1 MSTKPM
7 FSKEVL
13 KHWFWDSYDHLFVL
27 IFGNIA
33 LFITVNILV
42 ILMAPLVFGLMAG
55 LAPPGIVLLLFVMT
69 VVVLPMVLAMI
80 VGPSGYVAKMITEEK
95 EPIFRDFFRGL
106 RATWFRMWRFF
117 AVVCAAFGI
126 LLVNAW
132 FYLLSGFF
140 PEQLQLLGG
149 LLAGLCLWIALTL
162 LCILQIAIPVYIRT
176 RTGILKSLKTGF
188 VALMK
193 YPGLMIGNGVF
204 LLSLGILSMLAML
217 APILIYGFV
226 GPIMLLNA
234 MYDVLLEYEENLNA
248 EERPTPKTWTEI
260 EEREKEDENIRMK
273 KVRYNRTIRD
283 VLRPWQDS

>member
-33 LFITVNILV
+33 LFVLANVMV
-42 ILMAPLVFGLMAG
+42 ILLAPFVGGLMDG
-55 LAPPGIVLLLFVMT
+55 LAPPGIVLLLFVLT
-69 VVVLPMVLAMI
+69 VVVLPLALAI
-80 VGPSGYVAKMITEEK
+80 VVGPAGHVAKMITDEK
-95 EPIFRDFFRGL
+95 EPVFRDFLRGL
-106 RATWFRMWRFF
+106 KATWFRMWRFF
-117 AVVCAAFGI
+117 AVICAIIGI

-140 PEQLQLLGG
+140 PEQLQLVGG

-176 RTGILKSLKTGF
+176 DSGIFRSLRTGF
-188 VALMK
+188 VALLK

-204 LLSLGILSMLAML
+204 LISLGVLSVLAML
-217 APILIYGFV
+217 APILIYGLV
-226 GPIMLLNA
+226 GPIVLFNA
-234 MYDVLLEYEENLNA
+234 MYDVLLEHEENLNA
-248 EERPTPKTWTEI
+248 GERPTPTSWSEI
-260 EEREKEDENIRMK
+260 EEREKEDENVRMK
-273 KVRYNRTIRD
+273 KVRYNRTFRD